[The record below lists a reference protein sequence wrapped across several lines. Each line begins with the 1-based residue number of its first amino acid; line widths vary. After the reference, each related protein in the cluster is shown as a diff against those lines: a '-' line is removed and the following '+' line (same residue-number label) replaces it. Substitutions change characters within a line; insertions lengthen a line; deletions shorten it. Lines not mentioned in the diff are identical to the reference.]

1 MNEGSIFSMAS
12 PTLVT
17 VFVIRIIL
25 MGVKRYRI
33 AILISISRMM
43 NHVEFSQNLNLI
55 KTNKNWSKR
64 GGGCWHNMMGPGH

>member
-1 MNEGSIFSMAS
+1 MNEGSSFSTAS

-25 MGVKRYRI
+25 MDVKKYRI
-33 AILISISRMM
+33 AILICISLMT

-55 KTNKNWSKR
+55 KTNKN
-64 GGGCWHNMMGPGH
+64 